1 MLKVSLSLP
10 RLLSKLKQK
19 KKIQKCQL
27 FPITTIFPFVV
38 FLSFFFD
45 LYRFFLFYG
54 NAIIYS
60 LSSLLISHCWLN
72 CKSANECYIKYTK

>member
-27 FPITTIFPFVV
+27 FPITTIFPFAV
-38 FLSFFFD
+38 FLSFFF
-45 LYRFFLFYG
+45 
-54 NAIIYS
+54 
-60 LSSLLISHCWLN
+60 
-72 CKSANECYIKYTK
+72 